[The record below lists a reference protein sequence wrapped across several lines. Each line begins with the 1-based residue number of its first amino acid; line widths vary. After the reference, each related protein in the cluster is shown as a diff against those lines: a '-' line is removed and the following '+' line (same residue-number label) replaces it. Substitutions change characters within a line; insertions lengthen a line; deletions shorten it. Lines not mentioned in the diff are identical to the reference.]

1 MVLGFRIWSWSRS
14 IECHPTNFL
23 AVKSKLTR
31 ILVNQN
37 ISRTMRAL
45 PSGWTNA
52 SLQALAAVACFCFPP
67 PRPGPNDVYVGDD
80 LAGVGGEQVRDLVA
94 IEGPRHHHHVALL
107 VVGDS
112 LP

>member
-1 MVLGFRIWSWSRS
+1 
-14 IECHPTNFL
+14 
-23 AVKSKLTR
+23 
-31 ILVNQN
+31 
-37 ISRTMRAL
+37 
-45 PSGWTNA
+45 
-52 SLQALAAVACFCFPP
+52 
-67 PRPGPNDVYVGDD
+67 VYVGDD